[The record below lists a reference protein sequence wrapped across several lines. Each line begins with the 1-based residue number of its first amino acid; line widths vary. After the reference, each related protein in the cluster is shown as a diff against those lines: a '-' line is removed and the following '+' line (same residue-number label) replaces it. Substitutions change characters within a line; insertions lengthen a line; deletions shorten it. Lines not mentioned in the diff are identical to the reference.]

1 MAGEIQA
8 TIVGNLT
15 GDPELRFTPSGKA
28 VASFTVVSNNRI
40 KDGNDWK
47 DGDPTFVRC
56 SVWEGFGENIAESLT
71 KGMNVIVYGGM
82 FTRNWKDKDDNPRT
96 SLEMRVEAVGPNLR
110 RATAVVTKVAPAQ
123 NGGGFQA
130 QQQPADD
137 PWATSGSG
145 FANQA
150 PPF

>member
-1 MAGEIQA
+1 MAGEMQT

-15 GDPELRFTPSGKA
+15 ADPELRFTPAGKA
-28 VASFTVVSNNRI
+28 VASFTVVTSNRV

-56 SVWEGFGENIAESLT
+56 SVWETFGENIAESLT
-71 KGMNVIVYGGM
+71 KGMNVIVFGGL
-82 FTRNWKDKDDNPRT
+82 FTKNWTDKDNNQRS
-96 SLEMRVEAVGPNLR
+96 SLEMRVEAIGPNLR

-123 NGGGFQA
+123 SSGGFQS
-130 QQQPADD
+130 QEQQPAGD

-145 FANQA
+145 FGSQ